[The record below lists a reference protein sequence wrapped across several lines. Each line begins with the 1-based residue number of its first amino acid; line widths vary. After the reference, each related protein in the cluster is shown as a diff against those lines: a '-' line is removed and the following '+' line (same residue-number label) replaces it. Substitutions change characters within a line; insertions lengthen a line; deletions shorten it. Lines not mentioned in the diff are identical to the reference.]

1 MLQKIENLINFILD
15 STGKIATLLLIVLVG
30 VISYNVIGRYAFN
43 SSSIALEELA
53 WHLYSSVF
61 LLGISYA
68 VRTSSHVRVDLIY
81 DLMKPRTQAYIDI
94 IGTCIFMLPL
104 AALVLFFGSDFAY
117 QSYSF
122 GPHAD
127 SISGLIHQFF
137 TSGIGERSQDPG
149 GLNNRWVIKSVIPL
163 AFLLLMLSAVS
174 VLINRVRF
182 LCAHPVDTAGTPLC
196 SADNGDIK

>member
-1 MLQKIENLINFILD
+1 MLRKIENLINLILD
-15 STGKIATLLLIVLVG
+15 LAGKIATLLLIVLVG

-43 SSSIALEELA
+43 SSSIGLEELA
-53 WHLYSSVF
+53 WHLYSSIF

-81 DLMKPRTQAYIDI
+81 DFLKPRTQAYIDI
-94 IGTCIFMLPL
+94 IGTCVFMLPL
-104 AALVLFFGSDFAY
+104 AALVLVFGTDFAY

-127 SISGLIHQFF
+127 SIGGLVNQFL
-137 TSGIGERSQDPG
+137 TTGIGERSQDPG
-149 GLNNRWVIKSVIPL
+149 GLNNRFVIKSVIPL

-182 LCAHPVDTAGTPLC
+182 LRTHPVGAIVTPSQ
-196 SADNGDIK
+196 SAVDGDIK

>member
-1 MLQKIENLINFILD
+1 MQKIENTINFILD
-15 STGKIATLLLIVLVG
+15 STGKIATLFLVMLVG

-43 SSSIALEELA
+43 SSSIGLEELA
-53 WHLYSSVF
+53 WHLYSSIF

-81 DLMKPRTQAYIDI
+81 DFMEPRTQAYIDV
-94 IGTCIFMLPL
+94 IGTCIFMIPL
-104 AALVLFFGSDFAY
+104 AALVLVFGTDFAY

-127 SISGLIHQFF
+127 TFGGLVTQFH
-137 TSGIGERSQDPG
+137 TTGIGERSQDPG
-149 GLNNRWVIKSVIPL
+149 GLNNRFVIKSVIPL
-163 AFLLLMLSAVS
+163 AFLLLMLSSVS

-182 LCAHPVDTAGTPLC
+182 LRTHPVDVTDTLSS
-196 SADNGDIK
+196 SAVDGDIK

>member
-1 MLQKIENLINFILD
+1 MLQKIEKLINYMLD
-15 STGKIATLLLIVLVG
+15 STGKIATLLLIILVG

-43 SSSIALEELA
+43 SSSIGLEELA
-53 WHLYSSVF
+53 WHLYSSIF

-68 VRTSSHVRVDLIY
+68 VRTSSHVRVDLVF
-81 DLMKPRTQAYIDI
+81 DLMKPRVQAYIDI

-104 AALVLFFGSDFAY
+104 AALVLVFGADFAY

-127 SISGLIHQFF
+127 SIGGLVNQFL
-137 TSGIGERSQDPG
+137 TTGIGERSQDPG
-149 GLNNRWVIKSVIPL
+149 GLNNRFVIKSVIPL

-174 VLINRVRF
+174 VLIDRVRF
-182 LCAHPVDTAGTPLC
+182 LRTHPMEVSDTA
-196 SADNGDIK
+196 SQSEADGDIK